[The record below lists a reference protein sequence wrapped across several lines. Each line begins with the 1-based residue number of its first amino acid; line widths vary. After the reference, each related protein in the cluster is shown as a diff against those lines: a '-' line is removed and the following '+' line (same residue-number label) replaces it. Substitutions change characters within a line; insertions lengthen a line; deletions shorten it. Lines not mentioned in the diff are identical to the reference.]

1 MLNNMKNPKKSN
13 KSALLIAVSLITLL
27 IIIVIALIFLLIKQ
41 FENKESSVQSENYNQ
56 SISEEVTQNEE
67 AAQNEEV
74 KPNKAEQAPQE
85 YKSLDKEIQT
95 DKIPEALPEGKYVYL
110 PVEMKIYNKLGDI
123 VEQNN
128 YNWIMYKDNIN
139 YSMNYT
145 SIAPSKSY
153 TSVDSI
159 RSGNREDK
167 YTKVFVEGNEVKELS
182 AVDRIMYH
190 NNTNIIIEHETTLSD
205 GVKMGNPL
213 KIQHFKKTDNITFL
227 DIHNKFD
234 NTIKKIQIA
243 PDNKRQ
249 EDIYLNN
256 KLISSAKYEDYY
268 YKDIFLTTL
277 NNTEYYNND
286 KVNRIDRKQLFNIEE
301 LDNHSVKITFKHE
314 DINYSED
321 EKVSIENTIEYI
333 LYKHVQDNENL
344 VIPVYMK
351 YLH

>member
-1 MLNNMKNPKKSN
+1 MLNDMKNPKKSN

-27 IIIVIALIFLLIKQ
+27 IIIVIAIVFLIIKQ

-56 SISEEVTQNEE
+56 SINEE
-67 AAQNEEV
+67 AAQNEEI
-74 KPNKAEQAPQE
+74 KPNKVEQAQQE

-95 DKIPEALPEGKYVYL
+95 DKIPEVLPEGKYVYL
-110 PVEMKIYNKLGDI
+110 PVEMKIYNKIGDI

-128 YNWIMYKDNIN
+128 YNWIMYKDNTN

-145 SIAPSKSY
+145 SIVPSKSY

-159 RSGNREDK
+159 RSGSREDK
-167 YTKVFVEGNEVKELS
+167 YNKVFMEGKEVKELS

-205 GVKMGNPL
+205 GVKMGNQL
-213 KIQHFKKTDNITFL
+213 QIQHFEKTDNITFL
-227 DIHNKFD
+227 NIHNKFD

-256 KLISSAKYEDYY
+256 KHISSAKYEDYY

-277 NNTEYYNND
+277 NNTEYYNDD
-286 KVNRIDRKQLFNIEE
+286 KVNRIDRKQLFSIEE

-314 DINYSED
+314 DVNYSED

-333 LYKHVQDNENL
+333 LYKHLQDDANL

-351 YLH
+351 YL